1 MKIAEVAED
10 VSYVR
15 FAKGKPTITTKIG
28 EMSNENEIYADFD
41 PNGHFIGVIV
51 LAGKK
56 Q

>member
-1 MKIAEVAED
+1 
-10 VSYVR
+10 
-15 FAKGKPTITTKIG
+15 
-28 EMSNENEIYADFD
+28 MSNENEIYADFD